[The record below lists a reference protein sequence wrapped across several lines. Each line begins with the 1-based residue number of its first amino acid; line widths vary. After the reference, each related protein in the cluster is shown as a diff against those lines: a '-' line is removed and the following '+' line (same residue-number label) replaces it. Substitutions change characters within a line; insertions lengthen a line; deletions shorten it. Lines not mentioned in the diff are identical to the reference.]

1 MQIFVSVPRTYPES
15 DSALLIKTKAIM
27 FTRKRKWI
35 LDKRLR
41 LQGFTIPLENTI
53 KYLKVTLDASLNWKT
68 HIDTVSKTELKN
80 LHTAKTYYVK
90 TWGLEPNYAK
100 WIYTQIIL
108 PALPH
113 GFMMWNHLIQ
123 KSKTLQNQLNS
134 VQRSVLLLMKGLLIK
149 LPQIT

>member
-53 KYLKVTLDASLNWKT
+53 KYLKVTLDASLN
-68 HIDTVSKTELKN
+68 
-80 LHTAKTYYVK
+80 
-90 TWGLEPNYAK
+90 
-100 WIYTQIIL
+100 
-108 PALPH
+108 
-113 GFMMWNHLIQ
+113 
-123 KSKTLQNQLNS
+123 
-134 VQRSVLLLMKGLLIK
+134 
-149 LPQIT
+149 